1 MDLLSDFLL
10 KNRTKKLKIH
20 CVGDAMI
27 DQYIDVKVTRISPES
42 PAIVMLSQSELYENK
57 PGGAANVAYQFKNFN
72 VDTLLVCWCDEIGKR
87 VFDHHKIKF
96 AHETI
101 SETCSLPVK
110 RRFLDDGVQIVRH
123 DIESDFCGL
132 NEESINFC
140 VQQVEKHAACLPD
153 VAILSDYN
161 KGFFPDHNKVVEFYK
176 GTKTIVDPKKGP
188 LSKWKGCTIFKPN
201 CKEATELTGMS
212 HWKDQSRYIQQEL
225 ECESVVI
232 TFGGEKVAGI
242 TCGEYFEFKPNRSV
256 VVESVVGAG
265 DCFAAFFAMAIG
277 HGFSVIEASEI
288 AWNAGAN
295 YVKNKRNRPIVPAE
309 LSLSKIVNPSD
320 LSNRDFEIVFTNG
333 CFDFGLTSAHVKCFD
348 FAKKQSDKL
357 VVAINSDESVKR
369 LKGEG
374 RPILTFEERSEIVAA
389 LECVD
394 FVVKFEEDTP
404 IDVIKTIKPSLI
416 VKGGDYKKH
425 EVVGNEIC
433 EVKIFPYID
442 VMSTTE
448 KIKRS
453 CENKD

>member
-1 MDLLSDFLL
+1 MDLLNKFLK
-10 KNRTKKLKIH
+10 KNREKRLEIH
-20 CVGDAMI
+20 CIGDAMI
-27 DQYIDVKVTRISPES
+27 DQYIDIKVTRISPES
-42 PAIVMLSQSELYENK
+42 PAIVMLSDFEQYESK

-72 VDTLLVCWCDEIGKR
+72 VKPLLVCWHDEIGR
-87 VFDHHKIKF
+87 YVFEKHNINYV
-96 AHETI
+96 HE
-101 SETCSLPVK
+101 SFSRACNLPIK

-123 DIESDFCGL
+123 DIESKFCGL
-132 NEESINFC
+132 NEELAKSFIQKTQSYLNC
-140 VQQVEKHAACLPD
+140 VPD
-153 VAILSDYN
+153 VVILSDYN
-161 KGFFPDHNKVVEFYK
+161 KGFFPDDNNIIEFYK

-277 HGFSVIEASEI
+277 HGFSVVEASEI

-425 EVVGNEIC
+425 EVVGSEIC